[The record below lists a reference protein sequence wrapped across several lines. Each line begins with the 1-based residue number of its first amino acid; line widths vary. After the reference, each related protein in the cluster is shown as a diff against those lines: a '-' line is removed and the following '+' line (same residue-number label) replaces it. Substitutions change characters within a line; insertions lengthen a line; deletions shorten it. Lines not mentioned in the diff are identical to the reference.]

1 MFNATQRT
9 QASIIPHSHKFDD
22 EGICTNPITIMEGD
36 KPTTKPCGRS
46 VQDIYM
52 EIYSPTVPTPNE
64 MVAVSN
70 QMELSVA
77 RYYFYTAQNLR
88 HQLFETNVLNANLL
102 DAGTALDDMIL
113 ETEGQIA
120 KMGEVMKEKIP
131 DQLE

>member
-1 MFNATQRT
+1 
-9 QASIIPHSHKFDD
+9 
-22 EGICTNPITIMEGD
+22 
-36 KPTTKPCGRS
+36 
-46 VQDIYM
+46 M

-77 RYYFYTAQNLR
+77 RYYFFTAQNLR

-120 KMGEVMKEKIP
+120 KMAELMKEKIP
-131 DQLE
+131 RWMFWVALVGVVYFIGYYQFIKIDLPFLGTGGGTTPTNNTGG